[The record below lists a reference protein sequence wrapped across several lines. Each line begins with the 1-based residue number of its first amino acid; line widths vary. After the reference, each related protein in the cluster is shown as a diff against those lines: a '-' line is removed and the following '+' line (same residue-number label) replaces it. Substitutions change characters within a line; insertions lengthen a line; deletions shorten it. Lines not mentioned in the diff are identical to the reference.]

1 MTYRISVS
9 NICKTESYTKYFDD
23 ELRNDSDVV
32 KLLGNGIFY
41 IPFNKENNDYDRN
54 GVSTAK
60 VSFHQKINDDKEL
73 LSENN
78 TEKWNL
84 LITSY
89 KPYYSKLEQLT
100 IDVICEKS
108 LYEKIERFAENN
120 NQIEISFN
128 VIKWKN
134 FDESEVENTFDI
146 AKCKIEDFQIS
157 SIPNSNKLSFI
168 DYEIIDIENYLIRKN
183 CVNSSG
189 QIADICKEFAQSFR
203 KVPAHIDKSRLI
215 GEIESLIYN
224 YRSTFHDYK
233 NEKDKLHLASL
244 LEKYGFELTA
254 YSKSDELDFE
264 KITEKKDRYEAIR
277 IFNSLWNKKNVED
290 IFKNGYIFN
299 SSDAVYIADEYI
311 GLKYVYSITCERIIF
326 DVLISCYIEE
336 YSNSA
341 QYSNNISSDALASIT
356 YGSYKPKLESKNSF
370 VEFIVTSISHVFGRI
385 ISGLISWWISG
396 LIAGNNETA
405 HIILFGTMFAADTVL
420 MGIYQNHKIKS
431 EKNTASTI
439 EEHYFNIIKNMCN
452 LHYYSHYMDVKL
464 MRHMLNKLSASNVKF
479 QHQVFQLISLVE
491 SRK

>member
-60 VSFHQKINDDKEL
+60 VSFHQKIDDDEQL

-78 TEKWNL
+78 IEKCNL
-84 LITSY
+84 IITSH

-108 LYEKIERFAENN
+108 LYQKIEKFTENN

-128 VIKWKN
+128 VLKWKN
-134 FDESEVENTFDI
+134 FDESEAENTFDI
-146 AKCKIEDFQIS
+146 ARCNIEDFQIT
-157 SIPNSNKLSFI
+157 SIPNSNRQSLI

-224 YRSTFHDYK
+224 YRSTFYDYK

-254 YSKSDELDFE
+254 YSKSDELDFD

-277 IFNSLWNKKNVED
+277 IFNTLWSRKKTED
-290 IFKNGYIFN
+290 MFINGFPIGLA
-299 SSDAVYIADEYI
+299 DAECIADDYI
-311 GLKYVYSITCERIIF
+311 NLKYVHSTTCEKILL
-326 DVLISCYIEE
+326 DVLIGCYIKKFA
-336 YSNSA
+336 NSA
-341 QYSNNISSDALASIT
+341 QYSKNISTVALLSVA
-356 YGSYKPKLESKNSF
+356 YGSYKPKFESKISF
-370 VEFIVTSISHVFGRI
+370 FDLIITSISHIFGRVV
-385 ISGLISWWISG
+385 SGLISWVISG

-405 HIILFGTMFAADTVL
+405 HIVLFGTMFAADTVL
-420 MGIYQNHKIKS
+420 MGMYQNHKLKS
-431 EKNTASTI
+431 DKNADLSV
-439 EEHYFNIIKNMCN
+439 EEHYIKIIQNMCN
-452 LHYYSHYMDVKL
+452 LHYYSYIMDVKL
-464 MRHMLNKLSASNVKF
+464 MRDLLHNLSSFNVKF
-479 QHQVFQLISLVE
+479 PHQVFQIISLIE